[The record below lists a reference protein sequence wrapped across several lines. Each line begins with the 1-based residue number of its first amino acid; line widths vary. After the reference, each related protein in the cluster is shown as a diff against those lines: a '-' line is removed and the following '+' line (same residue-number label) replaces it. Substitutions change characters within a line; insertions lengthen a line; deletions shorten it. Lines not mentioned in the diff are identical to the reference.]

1 MDYED
6 LLARISI
13 DPQVCDG
20 KPCIK
25 GTRVY
30 VATILDGL
38 AEGLTQEEILK
49 HYPQLTVDDV
59 QPVDAHNGQHA
70 LGGIV
75 AELQGVRLGTAAFDK
90 GQPVVAVFRDFGT
103 AMLGGHGDRQ
113 LEQVVSHF
121 CLSAAFADFCL
132 QPAALLVAL

>member
-13 DPQVCDG
+13 DPQVCGG

-38 AEGLTQEEILK
+38 AEGLTQQEILE

-59 QPVDAHNGQHA
+59 RAA
-70 LGGIV
+70 LAYA
-75 AELQGVRLGTAAFDK
+75 AELAKENVWK
-90 GQPVVAVFRDFGT
+90 VAG
-103 AMLGGHGDRQ
+103 AG
-113 LEQVVSHF
+113 E
-121 CLSAAFADFCL
+121 
-132 QPAALLVAL
+132 